1 MAKTRE
7 IEEEMIIVVRVRAG
21 AKTTMMVAMVAM
33 VAVAA
38 VAAVAAAVSGEAVRR
53 GGAGHVG
60 RSMRKRVEE
69 GATTRGASLCVR
81 STVIY

>member
-21 AKTTMMVAMVAM
+21 AKTTMMVAVVAM
-33 VAVAA
+33 VAM
-38 VAAVAAAVSGEAVRR
+38 AVSGEAVRR